1 MNTQPACPVCG
12 HPLPADAP
20 VGLCPR
26 CLLDSATVTSA
37 GTGSGTG
44 AATFTGTARPVP
56 GEMFGGYR
64 ILRLLGRGGM
74 GEVWEADHV
83 ESGRRV
89 ALKVMSHRLAS
100 ETDRKRFLREGRLA
114 AAVSHPNVI
123 YIFGSEEI
131 NGVPVIAMELVHAGT
146 LRELVKKRG
155 PLPVAEAV
163 DHMLQVIAGLAA
175 ANSAGVLHRDIK
187 PANCFLSSDGTAK
200 VGDFGLSISTLARQ
214 ESMVTAS
221 GSVLGTPSLASPE
234 QLRGEELDVRSD
246 IYSVGATLYHLL
258 TGKLPFHAEEL
269 VKLIATVL
277 DSAPVSPAVHR
288 PELPAALCKII
299 LRCLSKDR
307 KARFADYEAL
317 AAALQPFSSAAA
329 KPANPGL
336 RFVAGLVDEMIAA
349 LPTFA
354 GMVAVGYPVEDYFL
368 TERNL
373 AGTMW
378 MALAV
383 AWALAYYGVCEGL
396 WGAGVGKWLFGLR
409 VANRAGAP
417 PGLPRAIARAGI
429 VSLPI
434 ALGTLATLLTYS
446 AAHYAEASAKSAWL
460 GTEWIHPVLLMALFC
475 TIRRH
480 NGFAALHDLATD
492 TRVVVAPVREQR
504 VPVEVPAPAAPSA
517 EATGKVGPY
526 ELKAKLFERGA
537 ESLWLAH
544 DSALRRD
551 VWIHRQPAGA
561 SPVAT
566 RRRELSRPT
575 RLRWLNGRRD
585 DTEAWDAYEAPAG
598 RPLVDLLQTPQPWRA
613 VRFWLHD
620 LATEFHTG
628 QQHES
633 PAPRLQPDHVWVRAD
648 GQAVVLDFPCP
659 GLAGAAE
666 EANAAATDLASLQG
680 LLHRIAADA
689 RHGRDGKGKLTEC
702 PPPLPARAFLE
713 RLAARAFDSA
723 ELLRGNLESLVRQP
737 AVAPANLRANAVLLP
752 GGLALGFG
760 VLVMFMQH
768 HYERRWDAEWGRLF
782 PGKASMQGALV
793 ESPTMTEARQKTL
806 RLYLGGEFAD
816 VLTNKVFWEN
826 PHLGGGMEEHNRK
839 SLTNALVTASLA
851 TPAEL
856 AAARTAGPAILTEL
870 RGVQARDLWVVG
882 LSVVTGMILLGAFA
896 SLLVTLTTGQPLL
909 LRVMGLAVVDRHG
922 APVSRGRALWRW
934 LVGWTP
940 VFLWVSVVFFLMVS
954 PATGTLRT
962 VKVDVVVRAGLYTLL
977 AVLGHLGI
985 ALESPWRNWNDKL
998 SGTYVVPR

>member
-37 GTGSGTG
+37 GTGSGSGVT
-44 AATFTGTARPVP
+44 TFTAAARPVP

-74 GEVWEADHV
+74 GEVWEADHL

-89 ALKVMSHRLAS
+89 ALKVMSHKLAS
-100 ETDRKRFLREGRLA
+100 ETDRKRFFREGRLA

-123 YIFGSEEI
+123 YIYGSEEI

-146 LRELVKKRG
+146 LRELVKQRG

-163 DHMLQVIAGLAA
+163 DHVLQVIAGLAA
-175 ANSAGVLHRDIK
+175 ASSAGVLHRDIK
-187 PANCFLSSDGTAK
+187 PANCFLSADGTAK

-258 TGKLPFHAEEL
+258 TGKLPFHAEDL

-288 PELPAALCKII
+288 PELPPALCRIM

-329 KPANPGL
+329 KPANLGV
-336 RFVAGLVDEMIAA
+336 RFVAGLLDDLVGS
-349 LPTFA
+349 LPAFA
-354 GMVAVGYPVEDYFL
+354 GMVAIGYPLDEYFL
-368 TERNL
+368 SERTFASWCWL
-373 AGTMW
+373 ALSGVW
-378 MALAV
+378 GIGYFA
-383 AWALAYYGVCEGL
+383 VCEGL
-396 WGAGVGKWLFGLR
+396 WGAGIGKWLLGLR
-409 VANRAGAP
+409 VANAQGAP
-417 PGLPRAIARAGI
+417 PGVLR
-429 VSLPI
+429 
-434 ALGTLATLLTYS
+434 ALGRAVISQLPSTVPLWAAWLAYS
-446 AAHYAEASAKSAWL
+446 ATRYAEATAKSEWL
-460 GTEWIHPVLLMALFC
+460 GTEWLSPVLCVVLFS
-475 TIRRH
+475 TMRRR
-480 NGFAALHDLATD
+480 NGFAALHDLATH
-492 TRVVVAPVREQR
+492 TRVVVAPVREER
-504 VPVEVPAPAAPSA
+504 LPVEALPAAGPAPAPA
-517 EATGKVGPY
+517 GVLGPY
-526 ELKAKLFERGA
+526 VLQARLA
-537 ESLWLAH
+537 EQAGTSLWLAH
-544 DSALRRD
+544 DPALRRD
-551 VWIHRQPAGA
+551 VWIYRQSGA
-561 SPVAT
+561 APEVAA

-585 DTEAWDAYEAPAG
+585 GDEAWDAYEAPAG
-598 RPLVDLLQTPQPWRA
+598 RPLVALLQTPQPWRA

-620 LATEFHTG
+620 LAAEFHAG
-628 QQHES
+628 QQQGS
-633 PAPRLQPDHVWVRAD
+633 PAPKLQTDHVWVRAD

-659 GLAGAAE
+659 GLVSKAGGADLVV
-666 EANAAATDLASLQG
+666 TDLAELQQFLG
-680 LLHRIAADA
+680 RIAADA
-689 RHGRDGKGKLTEC
+689 RHGRDGKGKLMEG
-702 PPPLPARAFLE
+702 PPSLPARAFLD

-723 ELLRGNLESLVRQP
+723 ELLRGNLESLIRQP
-737 AVAPANLRANAVLLP
+737 AATPTNLRVNAALLP
-752 GGLALGFG
+752 GGLALLFG
-760 VLVMFMQH
+760 VLTMLMHH
-768 HYERRWDAEWGRLF
+768 HYDRRWDAEWARLF
-782 PGKASMQGALV
+782 PGKASLRGALV
-793 ESPTMTEARQKTL
+793 DSPAMTDAKEKL
-806 RLYLGGEFAD
+806 RRIYVGGEFAD
-816 VLTNKVFWEN
+816 VLTNKVFWDN
-826 PHLGGGMEEHNRK
+826 PHLGGGMEELDRK

-856 AAARTAGPAILTEL
+856 AAARTVGPAMLTEL
-870 RGVQARDLWVVG
+870 RGVQARGVWMTG
-882 LSVVTGMILLGAFA
+882 LSIVAGIIVLGAGGA
-896 SLLVTLTTGQPLL
+896 LLITLATGQPPL
-909 LRVMGLAVVDRHG
+909 LRLMGLAVVDRHG

-940 VFLWVSVVFFLMVS
+940 VLLWLGIILFLVVS
-954 PATGTLRT
+954 PFTGTVRP
-962 VKVDVVVRAGLYTLL
+962 VKVDAVLRYSLYTLMAL
-977 AVLGHLGI
+977 LGHLGSS
-985 ALESPWRNWNDKL
+985 LERPWRTWNDQL

>member
-26 CLLDSATVTSA
+26 CLLESATATAA
-37 GTGSGTG
+37 GTGSGSG
-44 AATFTGTARPVP
+44 ATTFTAGARPVP

-187 PANCFLSSDGTAK
+187 PANCFLGADGTAK

-317 AAALQPFSSAAA
+317 AAALQPFSSAAS
-329 KPANPGL
+329 KPANPGV
-336 RFVAGLVDEMIAA
+336 RFVASLVDDMVAT

-354 GMVAVGYPVEDYFL
+354 GMIAVGYPVDEYFL

-373 AGTMW
+373 VGAVW
-378 MALAV
+378 LALAGLWV
-383 AWALAYYGVCEGL
+383 LAYYGICEGL

-409 VANRAGAP
+409 VTNRAGAP
-417 PGLPRAIARAGI
+417 PGLSRAIARAVI
-429 VSLPI
+429 VSLSA
-434 ALGTLATLLTYS
+434 ALETLVTLLSYTG
-446 AAHYAEASAKSAWL
+446 ARYADASAKSEWL
-460 GTEWIHPVLLMALFC
+460 GTEWLLPVLTIALLC
-475 TIRRH
+475 TMRRA

-492 TRVVVAPVREQR
+492 TRVVVASVREQR
-504 VPVEVPAPAAPSA
+504 VPVEIPAPVASPT
-517 EATGKVGPY
+517 EASGKLGPY
-526 ELKAKLFERGA
+526 ELKAKLSERGA

-544 DSALRRD
+544 DAALRRD

-561 SPVAT
+561 PVVPT

-585 DTEAWDAYEAPAG
+585 GADAWDAYEAPAG
-598 RPLVDLLQTPQPWRA
+598 RPLVDLLLTPQPWRA

-620 LATEFHTG
+620 LADEFHTG

-633 PAPRLQPDHVWVRAD
+633 PAPKLQPDHVWVRAD

-659 GLAGAAE
+659 GLVSAADGA
-666 EANAAATDLASLQG
+666 NPAATDLASLQG
-680 LLHRIAADA
+680 LLHFITAEA
-689 RHGRDGKGKLTEC
+689 RLGRDGKGKLTEG

-713 RLAARAFDSA
+713 RLAVCAFDSA
-723 ELLRGNLESLVRQP
+723 ELLRGNLESLIRQP
-737 AVAPANLRANAVLLP
+737 AVTPTNLRASAALLP
-752 GGLALGFG
+752 GGLALFFG

-768 HYERRWDAEWGRLF
+768 HYERRWDVEWARHF
-782 PGKASMQGALV
+782 PGKVSMQGAL
-793 ESPTMTEARQKTL
+793 EYSPTMTEPRITL
-806 RLYLGGEFAD
+806 LRHYVGSEFAD
-816 VLTNKVFWEN
+816 ALTNKVFWDN
-826 PHLGGGMEEHNRK
+826 PHLGGGLEEHDRTR
-839 SLTNALVTASLA
+839 LTNALAAASIA

-870 RGVQARDLWVVG
+870 RANRARDHWQMGLNVVAG
-882 LSVVTGMILLGAFA
+882 LIVLGAA
-896 SLLVTLTTGQPLL
+896 VSLLVILVMGQPPL
-909 LRVMGLAVVDRHG
+909 LRLMGLAVVDRHG

-934 LVGWTP
+934 VVGWTP
-940 VFLWVSVVFFLMVS
+940 VLLWLGVIMFIFVS
-954 PATGTLRT
+954 PFTGTVRHI
-962 VKVDVVVRAGLYTLL
+962 KVGAVVRCSLWTLMALL
-977 AVLGHLGI
+977 AHLGSGM
-985 ALESPWRNWNDKL
+985 ESPWRAWNDKL